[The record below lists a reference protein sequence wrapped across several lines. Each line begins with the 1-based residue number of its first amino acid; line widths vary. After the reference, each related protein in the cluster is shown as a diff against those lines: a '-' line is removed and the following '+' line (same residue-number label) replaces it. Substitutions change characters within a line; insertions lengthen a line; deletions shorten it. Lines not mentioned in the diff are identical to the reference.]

1 MLAVVLVLRN
11 SMESTRFGLDFGRLV
26 VECKGYP
33 HTLLQTY
40 NDDDD
45 DGDDGKRWRYS
56 MLMSHLF
63 ILFYI
68 WTISRTIE

>member
-1 MLAVVLVLRN
+1 M
-11 SMESTRFGLDFGRLV
+11 MESTRFGLDFGRLV

-45 DGDDGKRWRYS
+45 DDCWYNFRYGDVLSCDS
-56 MLMSHLF
+56 LS
-63 ILFYI
+63 
-68 WTISRTIE
+68 S